1 MSTDCDRLC
10 VSTLRFCSTVFENKK
25 TLHTCLDG
33 VWSVCAWYR
42 LRAFQLYF
50 AYVCSRPSETERP
63 FQPCTISLNRSLRD
77 LSLSHTH
84 AKTRRTAP
92 NPHRYARCFL
102 MKCLWLS
109 RLPRPWHCT
118 CSRQARTTK
127 KHGCNAAR
135 VPDDRG
141 YPRKQVLAQ
150 HSGESAIVQEP
161 GSAAPRARCKSRRR
175 MRCSRTGFIDRVPT
189 KNSVFPAGAYE
200 AFAPHARAQD
210 PNPRAAGSMAAVVI
224 ADAMRPAI

>member
-10 VSTLRFCSTVFENKK
+10 VSTLRFYSTVFENKK

-92 NPHRYARCFL
+92 NPLRSARCFL
-102 MKCLWLS
+102 MKSLWLS

-150 HSGESAIVQEP
+150 HSGERAIVQEP

-175 MRCSRTGFIDRVPT
+175 MRQHVRGQGLLTVSPQKIAYSRRALTRHLPPT
-189 KNSVFPAGAYE
+189 R
-200 AFAPHARAQD
+200 APRT
-210 PNPRAAGSMAAVVI
+210 PTPELLAAW
-224 ADAMRPAI
+224 PQW